1 MMIRMN
7 FILMILLL
15 LVLLPSLV
23 LADVS
28 VSITQSGADPG
39 SVIAERTFTISG
51 SDLDENCNSATIDLS
66 ECGVCSIS
74 ENETKTISGSTVSWT
89 TLTASTANSQKITV
103 SISGTCEPDSGYV
116 TFDAKTAPSL
126 TASVDPTSTSV
137 TQGSTFSLS
146 LNIQNNGETTAKF
159 GSITVSPSDF
169 SISSGCSPSDILG
182 EQSSGLSCTIAAS
195 ASATTGTRTLS
206 ILISP
211 TNADSV
217 TKTVSVTVIAGATT
231 TTLGGGGPGGGGP
244 SAGPREKKKTHTWTM
259 ITPGVVEIMHVDD
272 PDIGLKQISINV
284 RNRANNV
291 QITVTKLEGKPAS
304 VVHNISGKV
313 YKYMEIN
320 TENLADENISEA
332 KIQFPVNKSWIIRNN
347 INRATVALNRYHN
360 NVWERLQTREISEDN
375 DYVYYEAISPGFT
388 TFAVTGEEVTVTTTT
403 AAPVATT
410 TTMLVT
416 TTVPVISEVGGIPIW
431 IFGLIIVIVVAIV
444 IVFLIYRKRQKTALP
459 VQTEMP
465 PEEKLS
471 Y

>member
-1 MMIRMN
+1 MMIRMK
-7 FILMILLL
+7 FTLMILFLL
-15 LVLLPSLV
+15 LIPSLV
-23 LADVS
+23 SAAVT

-51 SDLDENCNSATIDLS
+51 SNLDENCNSATIDLS

-74 ENETKTISGSTVSWT
+74 ENETKTISGPSVSWT
-89 TLTASTANSQKITV
+89 TLTASEADSQKITV

-126 TASVDPTSTSV
+126 TVSVDPTSTSV

-146 LNIQNNGETTAKF
+146 LNIQNNGETTANF
-159 GSITVSPSDF
+159 GSITVSPSYF
-169 SISSGCSPSDILG
+169 SISSGCSPSNILG
-182 EQSSGLSCTIAAS
+182 GQSSGLSCTIAAS
-195 ASATTGTRTLS
+195 SSAPAGSRTLS

-217 TKTVSVTVIAGATT
+217 TKTASVTVIAGATT
-231 TTLGGGGPGGGGP
+231 TTLGGGGGGGGGP
-244 SAGPREKKKTHTWTM
+244 SGPAEKKKTHTWTM
-259 ITPGVVEIMHVDD
+259 ITPGVVEIMHVND

-291 QITVTKLEGKPAS
+291 KITVTKLVGKPAS

-313 YKYMEIN
+313 FKYMEIN
-320 TENLADENISEA
+320 AVNLVDENISEA

-360 NVWERLQTREISEDN
+360 NVWERLQTREISEDS
-375 DYVYYEAISPGFT
+375 DYVYYEAISAGFT
-388 TFAVTGEEVTVTTTT
+388 TFAITGEEVTVTTTV
-403 AAPVATT
+403 APVATT
-410 TTMLVT
+410 TTIPVT
-416 TTVPVISEVGGIPIW
+416 TTVPVIPSEVGGIPVW
-431 IFGLIIVIVVAIV
+431 IVGLVIVIVVVAV
-444 IVFLIYRKRQKTALP
+444 IAFWIYRNRQETPLP
-459 VQTEMP
+459 VETELP
-465 PEEKLS
+465 PAEELS